1 MRSVKIKT
9 KELLEVLKEN
19 RAQHVLDFDDA
30 YTSYIEQ
37 ATKELE
43 AAYVEAKNTNVILRN
58 PIRAVEPHSYEESY
72 NTVIRMLEMSDDK
85 IVELT
90 QQEFSQYVEDKWA
103 WKESFTTTSSLYKK
117 T

>member
-9 KELLEVLKEN
+9 KKLLEVLKEN
-19 RAQHVLDFDDA
+19 RNQHSLDFEDA
-30 YTSYIEQ
+30 YTAYVEQ

-43 AAYVEAKNTNVILRN
+43 AAYTEAKNTNVIARN
-58 PIRAVEPHSYEESY
+58 PIKAVEPHSYEDGY
-72 NTVIRMLEMSDDK
+72 NTVIRMLEMSDDPV
-85 IVELT
+85 VELT

-103 WKESFTTTSSLYKK
+103 WKEAFTLTSSLYKK